1 MGKGFVPLEEST
13 ITASQPRDRKA
24 EAKRAK
30 EGLATRVG
38 AIAAA
43 RHDGSLGEDHIKLAQ
58 VLIMCSLPHSQ
69 TDKIQV
75 VRKARL
81 GDGSYLTVTLTS
93 MSSGVALPFGRDR
106 KLLAWIFDRA
116 IRNDNPFVP
125 WAAATEYQREMGLP
139 EGGRS
144 NKELQARFARIAG
157 LGIAIERSGNGVTRT
172 RGYKVL
178 VDSTLPQSITGNTID
193 ARQRPL
199 PGLEDKFGIQL
210 SSELFADIRRHN
222 YVLPRLLWQ
231 TLTGPSQVQDIALWL
246 FVRCYA
252 AVSETVIPWT
262 ALQEQFGAE
271 DSNPR
276 RIKLHARQAVKLLVT
291 LWPEAQTAEDP
302 DGIRVQKVS
311 RPLLPDDA
319 ARRRI
324 RRL

>member
-1 MGKGFVPLEEST
+1 MGEST
-13 ITASQPRDRKA
+13 KPARNRKA
-24 EAKRAK
+24 EATRAK
-30 EGLATRVG
+30 DKLATRVG

-43 RHDGSLGEDHIKLAQ
+43 RHDGSLGDDHIKLAQ

-69 TDKIQV
+69 TDRIQV
-75 VRKARL
+75 VRRARL

-93 MSSGVALPFGRDR
+93 MSNGVALPFGRDR

-125 WAAATEYQREMGLP
+125 WTAATEYQREMGLP

-144 NKELQARFARIAG
+144 NKELQARFLRIAG

-178 VDSTLPQSITGNTID
+178 VESTLPQSITGKTID
-193 ARQRPL
+193 MTQQDL
-199 PGLEDKFGIQL
+199 PGMEHRFGIQL
-210 SSELFADIRRHN
+210 STELFADIRQHN
-222 YVLPRLLWQ
+222 VVLPRLLWQ

-252 AVSETVIPWT
+252 AASDSLIPWS

-276 RIKLHARQAVKLLVT
+276 RIKLHARHAIRLLAT
-291 LWPEAQTAEDP
+291 LWPEAKTVEDQ

-311 RPLLPDDA
+311 QPLLPNDVT
-319 ARRRI
+319 RKRF

>member
-1 MGKGFVPLEEST
+1 MHDEQLAKP
-13 ITASQPRDRKA
+13 ARNRKA

-30 EGLATRVG
+30 DKLATRVG

-43 RHDGSLGEDHIKLAQ
+43 RNDGSLGDDHIKLAQ

-116 IRNDNPFVP
+116 IRNDDPFVP
-125 WAAATEYQREMGLP
+125 WTAATEYQREMGLP

-144 NKELQARFARIAG
+144 NKELQARFLRIAG
-157 LGIAIERSGNGVTRT
+157 LGIAIERSSNGVTRT

-178 VDSTLPQSITGNTID
+178 VDSTLPQSITGRSIESSQQD
-193 ARQRPL
+193 L
-199 PGLEDKFGIQL
+199 PGMEHRFGIQL
-210 SSELFADIRRHN
+210 SSELFADIRQHN
-222 YVLPRLLWQ
+222 VVLPRLLWQ
-231 TLTGPSQVQDIALWL
+231 TLTGPSQVQDICLWL

-252 AVSETVIPWT
+252 AASESVIPWS

-276 RIKLHARQAVKLLVT
+276 RIKLHARHAVRLLAT
-291 LWPEAQTAEDP
+291 LWPEAQTSEDP
-302 DGIRVQKVS
+302 DGIRVRKVS
-311 RPLLPDDA
+311 RALLPDDIT
-319 ARRRI
+319 RKRI